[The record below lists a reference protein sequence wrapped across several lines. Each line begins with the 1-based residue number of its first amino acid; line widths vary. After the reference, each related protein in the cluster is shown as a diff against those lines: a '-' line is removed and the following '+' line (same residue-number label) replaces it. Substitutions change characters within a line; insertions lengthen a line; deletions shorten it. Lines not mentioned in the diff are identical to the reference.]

1 MLEREDSIFR
11 LTKEANELA
20 QFTIQE
26 GMRTGFSVDRE
37 NRVLRNV
44 CLLGPKSENGYEY
57 TPKAIQEAAPRY
69 AGRVINIDHSAT
81 PSKRSLRDKAGR
93 IMASPRYES
102 GRLFGDIKASK
113 GASGDL
119 LLDEAQEQLDNPDA
133 CDVGMSHVVEGRMSK
148 NGKLVESIGK
158 IISVDLVFKPATMR
172 RGLAESENETLE
184 LQEQLKS
191 VLSGKKNALK
201 RLEAIYEACGEDYK
215 LEEQELPEAPVL
227 TLETVADLR
236 EIAKDKPAIKT
247 LLEQHDKLQKDRWV
261 AETIIEAKLPNTEA
275 TVSALS
281 KLDSKELMLASGKV
295 IREAIDASKPEPKQ
309 KGRDLPTGTSLTV
322 DKLVASVRG

>member
-1 MLEREDSIFR
+1 MGAKEIAR
-11 LTKEANELA
+11 LTEEANELTA
-20 QFTIQE
+20 QRFEIQE
-26 GMRTGFSVDRE
+26 QMQSGFRVDRE
-37 NRVLRNV
+37 KKTIFDV
-44 CLLGPKSENGYEY
+44 CLLKVGESKNGWKYSG
-57 TPKAIQEAAPRY
+57 KLLQESTALYDRKPVYLNHVAPG
-69 AGRVINIDHSAT
+69 A
-81 PSKRSLRDKAGR
+81 KRNVRDIAGR
-93 IMASPRYES
+93 IANPRFQD
-102 GRLFGDIKASK
+102 GKLCGDIKAIGSA
-113 GASGDL
+113 GEML
-119 LLDEAQEQLDNPDA
+119 M
-133 CDVGMSHVVEGRMSK
+133 DVAESDVDGIGMSHVTDGTSRVR
-148 NGKLVESIGK
+148 GKLVESIGGIK
-158 IISVDLVFKPATMR
+158 SVDLVDGPSATKSLR
-172 RGLAESENETLE
+172 EETLE

-215 LEEQELPEAPVL
+215 LEEQELPAVPVL

-295 IREAIDASKPEPKQ
+295 IREAIDASKPELKQ
-309 KGRDLPTGTSLTV
+309 KGRELPTGTSLTV
-322 DKLVASVRG
+322 DKLVSAVRS